1 MVGARMIHPDAV
13 RAALEQWHR
22 WGGETVDPE
31 RAMRYSV
38 RAAMDWQEAY
48 EAAWREDERRLR
60 ARTALEDVK

>member
-1 MVGARMIHPDAV
+1 MIHPDAV

-31 RAMRYSV
+31 RAMRQAV
-38 RAAMDWQEAY
+38 RAAIQRDQEQRALD
-48 EAAWREDERRLR
+48 EARRRTR